1 MIRIFIIVVMIVLV
15 IHFIATIIGNK
26 VNNKLYV
33 QNLVYER
40 KIELFKRT
48 LLFVEAQL
56 GLLELEGCPDSER
69 IEIPKEIRN
78 MIKEIKGSW

>member
-1 MIRIFIIVVMIVLV
+1 MIRIFIIVVMVVLV
-15 IHFIATIIGNK
+15 IHCIATIIGNK
-26 VNNKLYV
+26 VNNKLYA

-48 LLFVEAQL
+48 LSFIEAQL
-56 GLLELEGCPDSER
+56 GLLELENCPDSEK
-69 IEIPKEIRN
+69 IEIPREIRD

>member
-15 IHFIATIIGNK
+15 IHFIAKIIGNK
-26 VNNKLYV
+26 INGKLYA
-33 QNLVYER
+33 QNLIYER

-48 LLFVEAQL
+48 LLFIEAQL
-56 GLLELEGCPDSER
+56 GLLELKECPDSER
-69 IEIPKEIRN
+69 IEIPREIRD

>member
-1 MIRIFIIVVMIVLV
+1 MIRIFIIVVMVVLV
-15 IHFIATIIGNK
+15 IHCITTIIGNK
-26 VNNKLYV
+26 VNNKLYA

-48 LLFVEAQL
+48 LLFIEAQL
-56 GLLELEGCPDSER
+56 GLLELENCPDSEK
-69 IEIPKEIRN
+69 IEIPREIRD